1 MSLDERS
8 TKRRKL
14 LRGGLLGSAVL
25 LGGIF
30 AVLAV
35 WAGRLPKPGEGPFH
49 LEQEIV
55 RYAAAGTGVL
65 FTILL
70 AVSLLPWALDLV
82 EKRSFG
88 SFVAVRHVRAT
99 KSGFLTTISI
109 LSILGVALS
118 SFALCGVISVM
129 GGFGQDLTR
138 KILGNNAHV
147 TIRPASGSGID
158 DYQPV
163 LDRLRLAPGVAAATP
178 VVAGDAMASSVA
190 NTAGALVRGID
201 PGSIG
206 NVIDL
211 PKNIKAGKLDYL
223 VHPEKLSSLPSEEI
237 IGFGSAGEPIYKGPA
252 FTAPGGSKLDP
263 LVRDSLRAPSD
274 AYPGIVIGRELA
286 KTLRVYVGDEL
297 TLVSPLGDLGPMG
310 IMPRARKFRVAAIFY
325 SEMYEYD
332 ATYVYVLHDVAQ
344 AFFSMNGATSQ
355 LEIRV
360 ADAEHVAEVRPAIE
374 SAVAGA
380 EGQLVIRDWR
390 ELNKNLFSALKLEKI
405 ATFVILSIAI
415 VVASFCIVCTLLL
428 MVTEKGR
435 EIAILKALGASDGVI
450 MRIFMA
456 EGMIIGGI
464 GTVLGV
470 SAGIATAVSL
480 AHFGVRLDPQV
491 YYIERL
497 PIAVSFPDYVAVALA
512 AMVIC
517 TLSTL
522 YPAWAASRLRPVEG
536 LRYE

>member
-1 MSLDERS
+1 M
-8 TKRRKL
+8 
-14 LRGGLLGSAVL
+14 LGSAAL
-25 LGGIF
+25 LGGVF

-35 WAGRLPKPGEGPFH
+35 WAAQLPKPGEGPFH

-65 FTILL
+65 FAVLL
-70 AVSLLPWALDLV
+70 VVSLLPWGLDLA
-82 EKRSFG
+82 ERQSFG

-147 TIRPASGSGID
+147 IIRPPANDGIE
-158 DYQPV
+158 DYEP
-163 LDRLRLAPGVAAATP
+163 LLNELRLAPGVAAATP

-190 NTAGALVRGID
+190 NTAGALVRGVD
-201 PGSIG
+201 PTSIG

-211 PKNIKAGKLDYL
+211 PKNIKAGKLEYL
-223 VHPEKLSSLPSEEI
+223 VEPEKLASLPPDEI
-237 IGFGSAGEPIYKGPA
+237 IGFGSAGEPIRKGPGL
-252 FTAPGGSKLDP
+252 TSLGNSNLDP
-263 LVRDSLRAPSD
+263 LVRESLRKPSD
-274 AYPGIVIGRELA
+274 AYPGIIIGRELA
-286 KTLRVYVGDEL
+286 KTLRVYVGDEI

-310 IMPRARKFRVAAIFY
+310 VMPRARKFRVAAIFY

-344 AFFSMNGATSQ
+344 AFFSMEGKTSQ
-355 LEIRV
+355 LEVRV
-360 ADAEHVAEVRPAIE
+360 ADAERVAEARPAIE
-374 SAVAGA
+374 SAVAATGKD
-380 EGQLVIRDWR
+380 LVVRDWR

-415 VVASFCIVCTLLL
+415 VVASFCIICTLLL

-435 EIAILKALGASDGVI
+435 EIAILKALGASDGDI

-456 EGMIIGGI
+456 EGMTIGGI

-470 SAGIATAVSL
+470 SAGIATAVGL
-480 AHFGVRLDPQV
+480 DYFGVRLDPQV

-497 PIAVSFPDYVAVALA
+497 PIAVSFPDYLAVAVA